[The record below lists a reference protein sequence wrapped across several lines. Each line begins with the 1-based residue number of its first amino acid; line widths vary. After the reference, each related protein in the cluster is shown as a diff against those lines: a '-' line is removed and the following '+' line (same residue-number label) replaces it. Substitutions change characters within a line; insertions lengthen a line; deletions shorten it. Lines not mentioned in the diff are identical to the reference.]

1 MSSLTMNGG
10 ATGSPRSLSESE
22 ESFVVLSPSLAPDNM
37 ENIMSINAS
46 MVNSTVASSMPEVS
60 KEVTIWIWLINLRLS
75 VIWVNLYNTKLEFF
89 VSLNKKITVHDR
101 LLYSGKSNNYYLNM
115 SFLRNNMYI

>member
-1 MSSLTMNGG
+1 MNGG